1 MKEKSRQLRHGYT
14 TGVCAAAAAKAG
26 AILLRGFLADGGAGT
41 GVSDVRICLP
51 GGKLVKIAI
60 SETKVLTK
68 GRSPETYAAVLKDA
82 GDDPDVTDGLEIVAR
97 VRLIEGEKG
106 VVIKGGTG
114 VGVVTGPGLQVRAGE
129 PAINPVPCR
138 MIRDAVRGVI
148 PEGGVEVEISVPGGE
163 EVAEKTFNPR
173 LGIVGGISII
183 GTTGIVVP
191 MSVDA
196 LKATIRCEI
205 DVAYEEA
212 KPRDSKPGIEDSK
225 PLFLVPGKIG
235 EDAVKALFGDIR
247 IVQMSNFVG
256 HALSYAS
263 KRGFR
268 NIALGGHPG
277 KLAKILMGYY
287 DTHSKNSPQAK
298 EFVADFLGV
307 RGDFNTVE
315 EIVRSRENAA
325 GADCNERKKTL
336 SDLAREIARKI
347 NDDFGFKST
356 IVCLFD
362 MKKNLIGKGIWV
374 G

>member
-1 MKEKSRQLRHGYT
+1 MKKKSRQLRHGYT

-51 GGKLVKIAI
+51 GGKLVMIAI

-68 GRSPETYAAVLKDA
+68 GRSPETYAAVIKDA

-114 VGVVTGPGLQVRAGE
+114 VGVVTGPGLQVKAGE

-148 PEGGVEVEISVPGGE
+148 PEGGVCVEISVPGGE

-205 DVAYEEA
+205 DVAYEEV
-212 KPRDSKPGIEDSK
+212 KPRDSKPV
-225 PLFLVPGKIG
+225 FLVPGKIG
-235 EDAVKALFGDIR
+235 EDAVKAFFGDIR

-263 KRGFR
+263 KKGFR

-277 KLAKILMGYY
+277 KLAKILMGHY

-298 EFVADFLGV
+298 RFVADFLGV

-315 EIVRSRENAA
+315 EIVRSLENAA
-325 GADCNERKKTL
+325 GPDCNERKKTL
-336 SDLAREIARKI
+336 SDLAREIASKI

-362 MKKNLIGKGIWV
+362 MKKNLIGEGIWI